1 MTENI
6 LIVNFHTL
14 PCHKMTP
21 LGLWRANLGLK
32 LTPKDQIWHYF
43 VINCNISHIFSICD
57 VKMFK
62 FLCSPLI
69 RTQWSFL
76 GVLWLYQCP
85 KWTPKGPNLTSF
97 VPRYSLFVRFCL
109 FVPKAHLH
117 HLFLKSFKK
126 MVKKSKSIFQKTGCT
141 KISKDT
147 SKFVEDI
154 FKALKL
160 NLIFLWLFKFN
171 LSGSFQFGEFPL
183 ANFRILLL
191 LLKLYSNT
199 TFFFIKLLK
208 KILRLVHDSQVL
220 SKKLTQKSKWYTQV
234 KSQNV

>member
-1 MTENI
+1 MFLVPEGTLPQNMNENI
-6 LIVNFHTL
+6 SIVNFHTL
-14 PCHKMTP
+14 SYHKMTL

-97 VPRYSLFVRFCL
+97 VPRYSLFIQLSTKHIYMF
-109 FVPKAHLH
+109 
-117 HLFLKSFKK
+117 FLPWMKSLWSFLD
-126 MVKKSKSIFQKTGCT
+126 VLWFYLSI
-141 KISKDT
+141 
-147 SKFVEDI
+147 
-154 FKALKL
+154 
-160 NLIFLWLFKFN
+160 
-171 LSGSFQFGEFPL
+171 
-183 ANFRILLL
+183 
-191 LLKLYSNT
+191 
-199 TFFFIKLLK
+199 
-208 KILRLVHDSQVL
+208 
-220 SKKLTQKSKWYTQV
+220 
-234 KSQNV
+234 

>member
-1 MTENI
+1 MLWVPEGTLSPNMTENI
-6 LIVNFHTL
+6 SIVNFHTL
-14 PCHKMTP
+14 PYHKMTP

-43 VINCNISHIFSICD
+43 VINCNISHIISICD

-109 FVPKAHLH
+109 FVPETHLH
-117 HLFLKSFKK
+117 VFTLNEVPKVIFRHFVILPEYIILTFG
-126 MVKKSKSIFQKTGCT
+126 SIFYFKLDCHEQ
-141 KISKDT
+141 DWR
-147 SKFVEDI
+147 F
-154 FKALKL
+154 FKAAL
-160 NLIFLWLFKFN
+160 
-171 LSGSFQFGEFPL
+171 
-183 ANFRILLL
+183 
-191 LLKLYSNT
+191 
-199 TFFFIKLLK
+199 
-208 KILRLVHDSQVL
+208 
-220 SKKLTQKSKWYTQV
+220 
-234 KSQNV
+234 